1 MERTQIFDLMGELR
15 LYGLKAAFDD
25 IMATAVKRQHEPQR
39 VVGDL
44 LTAEPQALRC
54 QPTDGS
60 RKCLSECGGRII
72 GFLLTCVAGAEEN
85 KRNGSDF
92 VPVFTGECSC
102 SVVVSIAV
110 VAPNPL
116 PTLSRRRHISGGT
129 PPDARGGGFCSP
141 R

>member
-1 MERTQIFDLMGELR
+1 MERTQIFDLMGEVP

-72 GFLLTCVAGAEEN
+72 GFLLDSRSRGRRKQTKWFGFRPGIYRRMLVLCRCLHRG
-85 KRNGSDF
+85 RGS
-92 VPVFTGECSC
+92 
-102 SVVVSIAV
+102 
-110 VAPNPL
+110 
-116 PTLSRRRHISGGT
+116 
-129 PPDARGGGFCSP
+129 
-141 R
+141 